1 MTVDINE
8 QLEKLAEANVRMV
21 FLTDTYENLKKLEK
35 DLSLGGDIEI
45 YYEYFLK
52 ELVSLFN
59 AKYGALGLFSKD
71 KELSEFI
78 TVGIDDE
85 TKNKLGM
92 KPEGKGLL
100 ETVYKSGC
108 IIRIDNISEHSESC
122 GFPEGH
128 PVMTSLLAAP
138 LIINAEQ
145 KGAVYLSREEYQEP
159 FSESDEEIIK
169 LVVME
174 IEHVLERRILLSQL
188 AAKNLLLHKE
198 REEQTYLLK
207 TIGEIQNQLM
217 QADKMASIGQLAAG
231 VAHEINNP
239 IGYINSNLSSLNG
252 YIKDLLGFVDA
263 VSEASISKNLLP
275 EDIDKLKEEI
285 EYSFIKDDINQLL
298 DESKDGIGRVIK
310 IVKDLKDFSHVD
322 EDEWQWA
329 DLEKGIDSTLNV
341 VNNEIKYKA
350 EIIKEYENIP
360 EIECIASQLNQ
371 VFMNL
376 LVNAAHAIET
386 KGTITIS
393 TGIGESET
401 VWVKISDTGSGIE
414 EKNIN
419 KLFEPFFS
427 TKPVG
432 QGTGLGLSLSYNIIQ
447 KHGGNIEVNSEMGK
461 GTEFKVILPINK
473 KEEDS

>member
-1 MTVDINE
+1 MTVDVNE
-8 QLEKLAEANVRMV
+8 QLEKLAEANVRML
-21 FLTDTYENLKKLEK
+21 FLTDTYESLKKSEK
-35 DLSLGGDIEI
+35 DLSSGGDIEI
-45 YYEYFLK
+45 YYEHFMK

-59 AKYGALGLFSKD
+59 AKYGALGLFAKD
-71 KELSEFI
+71 GELEEFI
-78 TVGIDDE
+78 TVGIEDKI
-85 TKNKLGM
+85 KNKLGM

-100 ETVYKSGC
+100 DSVYKSGC
-108 IIRIDNISEHSESC
+108 IIRIDNISEHPESC

-128 PVMTSLLAAP
+128 PVMISLLAAP
-138 LIINAEQ
+138 LVVNAEQ
-145 KGAVYLSREEYQEP
+145 KGAVYLSRDENEKP

-174 IEHVLERRILLSQL
+174 IEHVLDRRALLSQL

-198 REEQTYLLK
+198 REEQAYLLE

-239 IGYINSNLSSLNG
+239 VGYINSNLSSLNG
-252 YIKDLLGFVDA
+252 YIKDLLGFIDT
-263 VSEASISKNLLP
+263 VSEASISKSLAL

-298 DESKDGIGRVIK
+298 DESKDGISRVIK

-329 DLEKGIDSTLNV
+329 DLQKGIDSTLNV
-341 VNNEIKYKA
+341 VNNELKYKA
-350 EIIKEYENIP
+350 EIIKEYGNIP
-360 EIECIASQLNQ
+360 EVECIASQLNQ

-393 TGIGESET
+393 TGRGESET

-414 EKNIN
+414 DKNIN

-432 QGTGLGLSLSYNIIQ
+432 QGTGLGLSLSYSIIK
-447 KHGGNIEVNSEMGK
+447 KHGGNIEVSSEIGK